1 MDCTLGGAHVCP
13 DGRASRYFTKA
24 KNAEHARESGVRT
37 VDAVHKSTNQCTARG
52 GAAPAREP
60 SAQSQRIGGS
70 AEVAGAV
77 LYAPEGRSRAG
88 AVAPLPPNERM
99 GRQERRRGRE
109 PAHAVRF
116 RRRHPLLQQC
126 VGRRSVA
133 GAQNGPHEDLGRFV

>member
-24 KNAEHARESGVRT
+24 ENAEHARESGVRT

-60 SAQSQRIGGS
+60 STQPQRIGGS

-77 LYAPEGRSRAG
+77 LCARTASLEAMNRSGDWKTCPSRP
-88 AVAPLPPNERM
+88 V
-99 GRQERRRGRE
+99 
-109 PAHAVRF
+109 
-116 RRRHPLLQQC
+116 
-126 VGRRSVA
+126 ST
-133 GAQNGPHEDLGRFV
+133 